1 MLLLLLL
8 RSAKLEGGNERS
20 QPLLAAAGV
29 PAAVAAVA
37 AVAATL
43 DKPHTL
49 LDLGTGAAAAIGCPS

>member
-29 PAAVAAVA
+29 PAAVAAATADA
-37 AVAATL
+37 AEALEAST
-43 DKPHTL
+43 D
-49 LDLGTGAAAAIGCPS
+49 